1 VAVVVLLLAAAGGA
15 GVSGLATAAGAAPNG
30 GAGGAGR
37 VGVAEPAGVGHAKV
51 VGSEPAD
58 GAVVERAPERVALI
72 VDAKPATVEGDP
84 LRVYGPDGHRIDD
97 GHTSVSDGGRR
108 ISVGLA
114 PAAEQPAGRYEI
126 VYRIVSAD
134 THLIAGRFGF
144 SAQAAS
150 PSARG
155 AGAAGTAGQLLHGW
169 PEEHYP
175 ALLAAT
181 GLGLVVVRLAWR
193 RRRPAAERQPPLL
206 PPMQGH
212 LVADR
217 PAYRP
222 RSAVAP
228 GATAHHPP
236 GTVHGRPR

>member
-1 VAVVVLLLAAAGGA
+1 VVRALVLAVAVVAVAVVGGA
-15 GVSGLATAAGAAPNG
+15 GVSGLVPAAGAAQDG
-30 GAGGAGR
+30 RAGI
-37 VGVAEPAGVGHAKV
+37 VHAKV

-58 GAVVERAPERVALI
+58 GAVVEQAPEEVALI

-84 LRVYGPDGHRIDD
+84 LRVYGPNGHRIDD
-97 GHTSVSDGGRR
+97 RHTSVSDGGRR
-108 ISVGLA
+108 VSVRLA
-114 PAAEQPAGRYEI
+114 PSAERPAGRYEI

-134 THLIAGRFGF
+134 THLIAGRLGF

-150 PSARG
+150 PVTDGPDDQS
-155 AGAAGTAGQLLHGW
+155 AGQLLHGW
-169 PEEHYP
+169 PEEQYP

-193 RRRPAAERQPPLL
+193 RRRPAAGRQPPLL

-222 RSAVAP
+222 RAAA
-228 GATAHHPP
+228 GTGTTAHHPP
-236 GTVHGRPR
+236 RTVHGRPR